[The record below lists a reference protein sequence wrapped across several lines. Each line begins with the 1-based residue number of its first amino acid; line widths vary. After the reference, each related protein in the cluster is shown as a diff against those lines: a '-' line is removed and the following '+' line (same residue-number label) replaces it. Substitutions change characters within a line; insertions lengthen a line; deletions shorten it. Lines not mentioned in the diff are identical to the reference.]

1 MNNYEGIF
9 IIKPDLKEE
18 DVKNVF
24 KSVSD
29 AVTKNGG
36 NIKKEE
42 SWGKRQ
48 LVYPVKKF
56 KEGYYYKLDFIAE
69 TSAVSKLEAAYKLN
83 QDVLRTMI
91 TRR

>member
-56 KEGYYYKLDFIAE
+56 KYFIII
-69 TSAVSKLEAAYKLN
+69 N
-83 QDVLRTMI
+83 
-91 TRR
+91 